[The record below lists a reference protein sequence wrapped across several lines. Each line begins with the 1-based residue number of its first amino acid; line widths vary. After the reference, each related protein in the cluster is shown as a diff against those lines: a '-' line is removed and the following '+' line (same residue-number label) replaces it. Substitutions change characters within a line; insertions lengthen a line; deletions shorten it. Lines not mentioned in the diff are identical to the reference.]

1 MTVDERLIPKGDS
14 VTHQLPD
21 FLMGQTWCPIEL
33 NAIALRVWR
42 QENVLAGRI

>member
-21 FLMGQTWCPIEL
+21 FFDGP
-33 NAIALRVWR
+33 
-42 QENVLAGRI
+42 NVVSN

>member
-21 FLMGQTWCPIEL
+21 FLMGKSGVQL
-33 NAIALRVWR
+33 S
-42 QENVLAGRI
+42 